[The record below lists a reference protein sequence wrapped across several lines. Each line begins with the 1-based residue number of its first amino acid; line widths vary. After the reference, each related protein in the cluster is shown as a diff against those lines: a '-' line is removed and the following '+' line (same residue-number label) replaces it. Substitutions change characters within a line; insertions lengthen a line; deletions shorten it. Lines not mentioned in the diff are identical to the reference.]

1 LKSLASA
8 KSSSDFNSHLYVL
21 RRVSFWILHLSFIDL
36 ERGGF
41 GEILPEVIIFP
52 EGLCPEGNI
61 ITEGNIS
68 PNPPSWGSIN
78 DILYRK
84 LKASKLRIKKL
95 THTFVNTML
104 YLWPE
109 IQTICIPW
117 TLARPLPV
125 RGFLGFSPA
134 HALAW
139 KFRDI
144 REEGLRISQS
154 LSLFCRVVAMDY
166 KRLHNTSS
174 VDLLPD
180 IYGKPNKRRR
190 QKETSN
196 IYEVEKFVAKRC
208 VSGVSFWGF
217 CMLIF
222 CVV

>member
-1 LKSLASA
+1 MRMKKYITALGGGTLVNL
-8 KSSSDFNSHLYVL
+8 SSDLYFLNS
-21 RRVSFWILHLSFIDL
+21 
-36 ERGGF
+36 
-41 GEILPEVIIFP
+41 
-52 EGLCPEGNI
+52 
-61 ITEGNIS
+61 
-68 PNPPSWGSIN
+68 
-78 DILYRK
+78 
-84 LKASKLRIKKL
+84 
-95 THTFVNTML
+95 
-104 YLWPE
+104 WPE

-117 TLARPLPV
+117 TLARLLPV
-125 RGFLGFSPA
+125 RGFLGFPPA
-134 HALAW
+134 HALTW

-144 REEGLRISQS
+144 REEGLRILQS

-196 IYEVEKFVAKRC
+196 IYEVEKLVAKRC

-222 CVV
+222 CVVYFRLKYKFLLFNKQTYLIQHFLPRLIST